1 MSEKKLIE
9 ALTAACEWAKS
20 ESVGFEWLTHM
31 GHWRRPEIIAVFETE
46 KQKSEA
52 LAANWNQ
59 AFEDELVY
67 VCDTLKVQ
75 IKSVRYDS
83 EQACTSQSNGNWER
97 HLKRRAF
104 H

>member
-9 ALTAACEWAKS
+9 ALTAVCEWAKS
-20 ESVGFEWLTHM
+20 ESVGFEWLTHI

-59 AFEDELVY
+59 AFEDELDN
-67 VCDTLKVQ
+67 VCHTLKVQ
-75 IKSVRYDS
+75 AKGVRYDS

-97 HLKRRAF
+97 HLKRQPF